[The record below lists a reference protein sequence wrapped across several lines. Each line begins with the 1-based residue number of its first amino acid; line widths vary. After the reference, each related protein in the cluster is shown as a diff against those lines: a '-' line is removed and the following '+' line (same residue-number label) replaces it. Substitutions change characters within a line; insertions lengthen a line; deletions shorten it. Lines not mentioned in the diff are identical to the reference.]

1 MDTRKITGY
10 TLGFVAAATYGLN
23 PLFALPLM
31 ADGMD
36 TSSILFFRYLLAIPI
51 VALMMA
57 IRGKSAA
64 VTAPQCGLLA
74 IFGILVGL
82 SSLTLFESYRYMEAG
97 IASTLLFVYPLM
109 VAIIMAA
116 LFHEKITSLTIF
128 CLATALTGIGLLYQ
142 GEGGVTLSATGTAL
156 VMGSALSYALYIV
169 GVNRTRLSK
178 VPTLT
183 VILCARFRSDNIQS
197 QFIGK
202 RKHMCAARILPVVR
216 CQRTRLVADRSLIP
230 MHNHGHRLYRLNPDG
245 HTRRHG
251 AGDGRNNR
259 SDSLRRTADLQKRRR
274 VAADSHSRDAGNRRG
289 QHRPPADS
297 NPPLIP
303 TPQTPLNYVYTP
315 HIWLSLRYSRSAKLK
330 SIWLC
335 SRLIRI
341 FVESINNQSHGLMLL
356 SGCVLKKYMY
366 YIMKKILAVA
376 VGIVVSA
383 SGVLASNAGK
393 RIAALDNALWACSE
407 WISAAD
413 APVVEGR
420 IDDFTRGRWCELV
433 CGRR

>member
-1 MDTRKITGY
+1 
-10 TLGFVAAATYGLN
+10 
-23 PLFALPLM
+23 
-31 ADGMD
+31 
-36 TSSILFFRYLLAIPI
+36 
-51 VALMMA
+51 
-57 IRGKSAA
+57 
-64 VTAPQCGLLA
+64 
-74 IFGILVGL
+74 
-82 SSLTLFESYRYMEAG
+82 
-97 IASTLLFVYPLM
+97 
-109 VAIIMAA
+109 
-116 LFHEKITSLTIF
+116 
-128 CLATALTGIGLLYQ
+128 
-142 GEGGVTLSATGTAL
+142 
-156 VMGSALSYALYIV
+156 
-169 GVNRTRLSK
+169 
-178 VPTLT
+178 
-183 VILCARFRSDNIQS
+183 
-197 QFIGK
+197 
-202 RKHMCAARILPVVR
+202 MCAARILPVVR

-356 SGCVLKKYMY
+356 SGCVLKS
-366 YIMKKILAVA
+366 ICI
-376 VGIVVSA
+376 
-383 SGVLASNAGK
+383 
-393 RIAALDNALWACSE
+393 
-407 WISAAD
+407 IS
-413 APVVEGR
+413 
-420 IDDFTRGRWCELV
+420 
-433 CGRR
+433 

>member
-10 TLGFVAAATYGLN
+10 TLGFIAAATYGLN

-142 GEGGVTLSATGTAL
+142 GEGGVTLSATGTAM

-183 VILCARFRSDNIQS
+183 VTFYVLVFGLIIFSLNLLAKGSRCVPQGFSQWSGVSALALLPTAVSFLCTTMAIGYIGSTPTAILGAMEPVTAVIIGVTVFGEQLTFRNVVGLLLIVTAVTLVIVGGS
-197 QFIGK
+197 IGHPLTAI
-202 RKHMCAARILPVVR
+202 R
-216 CQRTRLVADRSLIP
+216 RLFP
-230 MHNHGHRLYRLNPDG
+230 
-245 HTRRHG
+245 RR
-251 AGDGRNNR
+251 
-259 SDSLRRTADLQKRRR
+259 KRR
-274 VAADSHSRDAGNRRG
+274 
-289 QHRPPADS
+289 
-297 NPPLIP
+297 
-303 TPQTPLNYVYTP
+303 
-315 HIWLSLRYSRSAKLK
+315 
-330 SIWLC
+330 
-335 SRLIRI
+335 
-341 FVESINNQSHGLMLL
+341 
-356 SGCVLKKYMY
+356 
-366 YIMKKILAVA
+366 
-376 VGIVVSA
+376 
-383 SGVLASNAGK
+383 
-393 RIAALDNALWACSE
+393 
-407 WISAAD
+407 
-413 APVVEGR
+413 
-420 IDDFTRGRWCELV
+420 
-433 CGRR
+433 